1 MSNSNQLHE
10 DLIQIVGEAGL
21 LLRSESL
28 RPDDQLSRYAI
39 DGIGPQVV
47 VLPVSTHEIQEVLSY
62 AADSGLSV
70 IPAGSGT
77 KLGMGNPPE
86 QVDLVLSTSKLDQVL
101 EYEPGD
107 LTVTVEAG
115 IRLATLQAKLA
126 EHGQYLPLDPP
137 YADRCTIGGITAT
150 NASGPSRL
158 RYGSTRDR
166 VLGMRVVQ
174 SSGTVVKSG
183 GKVVKNVAGYDLNK
197 LYLGSFGTLGVI
209 TEVSLKLQP
218 LPEIERTVL
227 LTFTEIGKAVNVGSE
242 IAGSQLLPT
251 FFNLFVNSAL
261 LTDSPEPCLLIG
273 LDGHPETVEWQID
286 SIKTVAQQSGAIG
299 VEVYEGQRQQ
309 ELQRSM
315 CAFPEGGLAASTV
328 ISRANLR
335 MTDVGDFLNIA
346 LEVNESA
353 SWRMRAMGLMGNG
366 VVYLAFS
373 DFPNGDVPVQA
384 VADMVANLRDAAA
397 NVGGNLIVES
407 APTVLK
413 RQIDVWGPVGR
424 SFELMKAIKTKLD
437 PIGLLN
443 VGRFVGGI

>member
-1 MSNSNQLHE
+1 MPNSNQLHE

-21 LLRSESL
+21 LLRSENL
-28 RPDDQLSRYAI
+28 QPDDQRSCYTI
-39 DGIGPQVV
+39 DGIGPRAV
-47 VLPVSTHEIQEVLSY
+47 VLPASIHEIQEVLGY
-62 AADSGLSV
+62 AADSKLSV

-77 KLGMGNPPE
+77 KLGIGNSPE
-86 QVDLVLSTSKLDQVL
+86 QVDLVLSTSRLDQVL
-101 EYEPGD
+101 EYEPAD

-115 IRLATLQAKLA
+115 IPLAVLQAKLA

-137 YADRCTIGGITAT
+137 YTDRCTIGGMTAT
-150 NASGPSRL
+150 NSSGPSRL
-158 RYGSTRDR
+158 RYGSTRDC

-197 LYLGSFGTLGVI
+197 LYLGSFGTLGII

-218 LPEIERTVL
+218 LPEIERSVF
-227 LTFTEIGKAVNVGSE
+227 LTFTEIGEAVNVASE
-242 IAGSQLLPT
+242 IARSQLLPT
-251 FFNLFVNSAL
+251 FLNLFVNGAP
-261 LTDSPEPCLLIG
+261 LTESPEPCLLIG
-273 LDGHPETVEWQID
+273 VDGHPETVEWQID
-286 SIKTVAQQSGAIG
+286 AVKTIAKQNGAIG

-309 ELQRSM
+309 ELHASM
-315 CAFPEGGLAASTV
+315 CAFPEGESAAPIV

-335 MTDVGDFLNIA
+335 MTDVAGFVNTVV
-346 LEVNESA
+346 EVNDA
-353 SWRMRAMGLMGNG
+353 STWQVRAMGLMGNG
-366 VVYLAFS
+366 IVYVAFS
-373 DFPNGDVPVQA
+373 DFPDGDVPMQY
-384 VADMVANLRDAAA
+384 VADTVANLRDAAT

-407 APTVLK
+407 APTALK

-424 SFELMKAIKTKLD
+424 SFELMKAIKAKLD

>member
-1 MSNSNQLHE
+1 MSNANQLHE
-10 DLIQIVGEAGL
+10 DIVQIVGEAGL
-21 LLRSESL
+21 L
-28 RPDDQLSRYAI
+28 PNDQLNRYAI
-39 DGIGPQVV
+39 DGIGPQAV
-47 VLPVSTHEIQEVLSY
+47 VLPASVHEIQEVLGY

-77 KLGMGNPPE
+77 KLGVGNPPE
-86 QVDLVLSTSKLDQVL
+86 GVDLVLSTSRLDQVL
-101 EYEPGD
+101 EYEPAD

-115 IRLATLQAKLA
+115 IQLATLQAKLA
-126 EHGQYLPLDPP
+126 EHGQYFSLDPP

-150 NASGPSRL
+150 NASGPSRF
-158 RYGSTRDR
+158 RFGSARDL

-218 LPEIERTVL
+218 LPEIERNIL
-227 LTFTEIGKAVNVGSE
+227 LTFADIGEAVNVASE
-242 IAGSQLLPT
+242 ISGSQLLPT
-251 FFNLFVNSAL
+251 FFNLFVNGAP
-261 LTDSPEPCLLIG
+261 LTDRPEPCLLIG

-286 SIKTVAQQSGAIG
+286 SVKTIAQQNGAIG
-299 VEVYEGQRQQ
+299 VGVYEGQRQR
-309 ELQRSM
+309 ELQASM
-315 CAFPEGGLAASTV
+315 CAFPEGRSSTSIV
-328 ISRANLR
+328 ICRANLR
-335 MTDVGDFLNIA
+335 MTDVGDF
-346 LEVNESA
+346 VNAVLGMNDPS
-353 SWRMRAMGLMGNG
+353 SWRVRATGLMGNG
-366 VVYLAFS
+366 VVYVIFS
-373 DFPNGDVPVQA
+373 DFPDGEVPVQE
-384 VADMVANLRDAAA
+384 VADTIANLRDAAA

-407 APTVLK
+407 APTALK

>member
-1 MSNSNQLHE
+1 MSSSNQLHK
-10 DLIQIVGEAGL
+10 DLVQIVGETGVL
-21 LLRSESL
+21 S
-28 RPDDQLSRYAI
+28 DDQLSRYAI
-39 DGIGPQVV
+39 DGIGPQAV
-47 VLPVSTHEIQEVLSY
+47 VLPASTHEIQEVLGY
-62 AADSGLSV
+62 ATDSGLSV
-70 IPAGSGT
+70 IPAGTGT
-77 KLGMGNPPE
+77 KLGIGNPPE
-86 QVDLVLSTSKLDQVL
+86 QVDLVLSTSRLDQVL
-101 EYEPGD
+101 EYEPAD

-115 IRLATLQAKLA
+115 IQLAALQARLGQ
-126 EHGQYLPLDPP
+126 HGQYLPLDPP

-227 LTFTEIGKAVNVGSE
+227 LTFTEIGEAVNVGSE
-242 IAGSQLLPT
+242 ISGSQLLPT
-251 FFNLFVNSAL
+251 FLNLFVNSAS
-261 LTDSPEPCLLIG
+261 LTGSPEPCLMIG
-273 LDGHPETVEWQID
+273 LDGPPETVEWQID
-286 SIKTVAQQSGAIG
+286 SVKTIAQQNGTIG
-299 VEVYEGQRQQ
+299 VKVYEGQQQ
-309 ELQRSM
+309 QVLRTSI
-315 CAFPEGGLAASTV
+315 CAFPEGKSAASTV

-335 MTDVGDFLNIA
+335 MTDIGSF
-346 LEVNESA
+346 VNTTFEA
-353 SWRMRAMGLMGNG
+353 NELTSWQVQAMGLMGNG
-366 VVYLAFS
+366 IVYVIFS
-373 DFPNGDVPVQA
+373 DFPDSDVPVQH
-384 VADMVANLRDAAA
+384 VADTVASLRDAAA
-397 NVGGNLIVES
+397 NVSGNLIVES
-407 APTVLK
+407 APTALK

-424 SFELMKAIKTKLD
+424 SFELMEAIKTKLD

>member
-1 MSNSNQLHE
+1 MSNSNQLSE
-10 DLIQIVGEAGL
+10 DLIRIVGEAGL
-21 LLRSESL
+21 L
-28 RPDDQLSRYAI
+28 PDGQLSHYAI
-39 DGIGPQVV
+39 DDIGPQAV
-47 VLPVSTHEIQEVLSY
+47 VLPASTHEIQEVLSY
-62 AADSGLSV
+62 AADSELSV
-70 IPAGSGT
+70 IPAGNGT
-77 KLGMGNPPE
+77 KLGVGNPPNK
-86 QVDLVLSTSKLDQVL
+86 VDLVLSTSRLDQVL
-101 EYEPGD
+101 EYEPAD

-115 IRLATLQAKLA
+115 IQLAVLQAKLTD
-126 EHGQYLPLDPP
+126 HGQYLPLDPP

-150 NASGPSRL
+150 NASGPARL
-158 RYGSTRDR
+158 RYGSARDC

-218 LPEIERTVL
+218 LPEIERNIL
-227 LTFTEIGKAVNVGSE
+227 LTFVDIEETVNVASE
-242 IAGSQLLPT
+242 ISGSQLLPT
-251 FFNLFVNSAL
+251 FLNLFVNGAP

-286 SIKTVAQQSGAIG
+286 SVKTIAQQNGAIG
-299 VEVYEGQRQQ
+299 VGVYEGRRQQ
-309 ELQRSM
+309 ELQEAM
-315 CAFPEGGLAASTV
+315 CAFPEGRSDAST
-328 ISRANLR
+328 IICRANLR
-335 MTDVGDFLNIA
+335 MTDVGDFLNTA
-346 LEVNESA
+346 LEVNESTP
-353 SWRMRAMGLMGNG
+353 WQVRGMGLMGNG

-373 DFPNGDVPVQA
+373 DFPDGEVPVQP
-384 VADMVANLRDAAA
+384 VTDTVANLRDAAA

-407 APTVLK
+407 APTALK

>member
-10 DLIQIVGEAGL
+10 DLVQIVGEAGL
-21 LLRSESL
+21 L
-28 RPDDQLSRYAI
+28 PDDQLNRYAI
-39 DGIGPQVV
+39 DGTCPQAV
-47 VLPVSTHEIQEVLSY
+47 VLPASTHEIQEVLGY
-62 AADSGLSV
+62 AADNELSV

-77 KLGMGNPPE
+77 KLGIGNPTE
-86 QVDLVLSTSKLDQVL
+86 GVDLVLATSRLDQVL
-101 EYEPGD
+101 EYEPAD

-115 IRLATLQAKLA
+115 IRLAALQAKLA
-126 EHGQYLPLDPP
+126 EHGQYFSLDPP

-158 RYGSTRDR
+158 RFGSARDL

-218 LPEIERTVL
+218 LPELERNIL
-227 LTFTEIGKAVNVGSE
+227 LTFADIGEAVNGASE
-242 IAGSQLLPT
+242 ISGSQLLPT
-251 FFNLFVNSAL
+251 FLNLFINGAP

-273 LDGHPETVEWQID
+273 LDGHPETVEWQTD
-286 SIKTVAQQSGAIG
+286 SVKAVAQQNGAIG
-299 VEVYEGQRQQ
+299 VGVYEGQRQR
-309 ELQRSM
+309 ELQASV
-315 CAFPEGGLAASTV
+315 CAFPESGSVTAIV
-328 ISRANLR
+328 ICRANLR
-335 MTDVGDFLNIA
+335 MTDVGDFLNTV
-346 LEVNESA
+346 LEMNDSA
-353 SWRMRAMGLMGNG
+353 SWRVRATGLMGNG

-373 DFPNGDVPVQA
+373 DFPDNEVPVQD
-384 VADMVANLRDAAA
+384 VVDTIENLRDAAA

-407 APTVLK
+407 APTALK
-413 RQIDVWGPVGR
+413 GQIDVWGPVGG

-437 PIGLLN
+437 PVGLLN

>member
-10 DLIQIVGEAGL
+10 DLVQIVGEAGL
-21 LLRSESL
+21 L
-28 RPDDQLSRYAI
+28 PDDQRGRYTI
-39 DGIGPQVV
+39 DGIGPQAV
-47 VLPVSTHEIQEVLSY
+47 VLPRSTHEIQEVLNY

-86 QVDLVLSTSKLDQVL
+86 QVDLVLSTSRLDQVL
-101 EYEPGD
+101 EYEPAD

-126 EHGQYLPLDPP
+126 EHVQYLPLDPP

-150 NASGPSRL
+150 NASGASRL
-158 RYGSTRDR
+158 RYGSARDR

-197 LYLGSFGTLGVI
+197 LYLGSFGTLGLI

-227 LTFTEIGKAVNVGSE
+227 LTFTETGEAINVGSE

-251 FFNLFVNSAL
+251 FLNLFVNGAPFTAGSE
-261 LTDSPEPCLLIG
+261 SCLLIG
-273 LDGHPETVEWQID
+273 LDGHPETVEWQVD
-286 SIKTVAQQSGAIG
+286 SVKTVAEQNGVIS

-309 ELQRSM
+309 ELQGSM
-315 CAFPEGGLAASTV
+315 CAFPEGGLDASTV

-335 MTDVGDFLNIA
+335 ITDVGDFVNTT
-346 LEVNESA
+346 LEINESV
-353 SWRMRAMGLMGNG
+353 SWQVRAMGLMGNG
-366 VVYLAFS
+366 VVYVIFS
-373 DFPNGDVPVQA
+373 DFPDGEVPVQH
-384 VADMVANLRDAAA
+384 VADTVVNLRDAAA

-407 APTVLK
+407 APTALK
-413 RQIDVWGPVGR
+413 RQIDVWGSVGR
-424 SFELMKAIKTKLD
+424 SLELMKAIKTKLD

>member
-21 LLRSESL
+21 L
-28 RPDDQLSRYAI
+28 PDDQLIRYTI
-39 DGIGPQVV
+39 DSIGPQAV
-47 VLPVSTHEIQEVLSY
+47 VLPASTHEIQEVLGY
-62 AADSGLSV
+62 ATDRGLSV

-77 KLGMGNPPE
+77 KLGIGVPPE
-86 QVDLVLSTSKLDQVL
+86 GVDLVLSTSRLDQVL
-101 EYEPGD
+101 EYEPAD

-115 IRLATLQAKLA
+115 IQLAALQAKLA
-126 EHGQYLPLDPP
+126 EHEQYFPLDPP

-158 RYGSTRDR
+158 RYGSARDL

-218 LPEIERTVL
+218 LPEIERNIL
-227 LTFTEIGKAVNVGSE
+227 LTFADIGETVNVASE
-242 IAGSQLLPT
+242 ISGSQLLPT
-251 FFNLFVNSAL
+251 FLNLFVNGAP
-261 LTDSPEPCLLIG
+261 LTNSPEPCLLIG
-273 LDGHPETVEWQID
+273 LDGHPETVEWQTD
-286 SIKTVAQQSGAIG
+286 LVKTIAQQNGAISVG
-299 VEVYEGQRQQ
+299 VYEGQRQQ
-309 ELQRSM
+309 ELRALM
-315 CAFPEGGLAASTV
+315 CAFPEDGSATPIV
-328 ISRANLR
+328 ICRANLR
-335 MTDVGDFLNIA
+335 MTDVGDFLNTA
-346 LEVNESA
+346 LEMNNSA
-353 SWRMRAMGLMGNG
+353 PWRVRAMGLMGNG
-366 VVYLAFS
+366 AVYVIFS
-373 DFPNGDVPVQA
+373 EFPDDEVPMPH
-384 VADMVANLRDAAA
+384 VADTVTNLRDAAA

-407 APTVLK
+407 APTALK

-424 SFELMKAIKTKLD
+424 SFELMKAIKTKFD

>member
-1 MSNSNQLHE
+1 MSNANQLHE
-10 DLIQIVGEAGL
+10 DLVQIVGEVGVL
-21 LLRSESL
+21 PNDQRSG
-28 RPDDQLSRYAI
+28 YII
-39 DGIGPQVV
+39 DGIDPQAV
-47 VLPVSTHEIQEVLSY
+47 VLPASTHEIQDVLGY
-62 AADSGLSV
+62 ASNNGLSV

-77 KLGMGNPPE
+77 KLGVGNPPE
-86 QVDLVLSTSKLDQVL
+86 HVDLVLSTSRLDQVL
-101 EYEPGD
+101 EYEPAD

-115 IRLATLQAKLA
+115 IQLATLQAKLA

-158 RYGSTRDR
+158 RYGSARDL

-218 LPEIERTVL
+218 LPESECTIL
-227 LTFTEIGKAVNVGSE
+227 LTFTEIEEAVHVASE
-242 IAGSQLLPT
+242 ISGSQILPT
-251 FFNLFVNSAL
+251 VLNLFANGAL

-286 SIKTVAQQSGAIG
+286 SVKTIAQQNGAIG
-299 VEVYEGQRQQ
+299 VEIHEGQRQQ
-309 ELQRSM
+309 ELRGLM
-315 CAFPEGGLAASTV
+315 CAFPEGSSAAATV
-328 ISRANLR
+328 ICRANLR
-335 MTDVGDFLNIA
+335 ITDAGAFVNTA
-346 LEVNESA
+346 LEMNKSA
-353 SWRMRAMGLMGNG
+353 SWRMRTMGLMGNG
-366 VVYLAFS
+366 VIYLAFS
-373 DFPNGDVPVQA
+373 DFPDGDVPVQQ
-384 VADMVANLRDAAA
+384 VADAVTNLRDAAA
-397 NVGGNLIVES
+397 DVGGNLIVES
-407 APTVLK
+407 APTALK
-413 RQIDVWGPVGR
+413 HPIDVWGPIGR
-424 SFELMKAIKTKLD
+424 SFQLMKAIKTKLD

>member
-1 MSNSNQLHE
+1 MSNSNQLRE
-10 DLIQIVGEAGL
+10 DLIQIVGEAGIL
-21 LLRSESL
+21 
-28 RPDDQLSRYAI
+28 PDDRLSRYTI
-39 DGIGPQVV
+39 DGIGPQAV
-47 VLPVSTHEIQEVLSY
+47 VLPRSTHEIQEVLGY
-62 AADSGLSV
+62 AADSKLVV

-77 KLGMGNPPE
+77 KLGVGNPPE
-86 QVDLVLSTSKLDQVL
+86 GVDLVLSTSRLDQVL
-101 EYEPGD
+101 EYEPAD

-115 IRLATLQAKLA
+115 IQLAALQAKLA
-126 EHGQYLPLDPP
+126 EHGQYLSLDPP

-158 RYGSTRDR
+158 RFGGARDL

-209 TEVSLKLQP
+209 TEISLKLQP
-218 LPEIERTVL
+218 LPEIERTIL
-227 LTFTEIGKAVNVGSE
+227 LTFANIGEAVNVASE
-242 IAGSQLLPT
+242 ISGSQLLPT
-251 FFNLFVNSAL
+251 FLNLFVNSAP
-261 LTDSPEPCLLIG
+261 LTDNPEPCLLIG

-286 SIKTVAQQSGAIG
+286 SVKTIAQQNG
-299 VEVYEGQRQQ
+299 VFSVGVYEGQQQQ
-309 ELQRSM
+309 ELRTSM
-315 CAFPEGGLAASTV
+315 CTFPEDGSATPIV
-328 ISRANLR
+328 ICRANLR
-335 MTDVGDFLNIA
+335 KTDIGDFVNTT
-346 LEVNESA
+346 LEVNESV
-353 SWRMRAMGLMGNG
+353 SWRVRATGLMGNG
-366 VVYLAFS
+366 VVYVIFS
-373 DFPNGDVPVQA
+373 DFPDGEVPVQH
-384 VADMVANLRDAAA
+384 VADLLANLRDAAA

-407 APTVLK
+407 ASAALK

>member
-1 MSNSNQLHE
+1 MSSSNQLHE
-10 DLIQIVGEAGL
+10 DLVQIVGEAGL

-39 DGIGPQVV
+39 DGIGPQAV
-47 VLPVSTHEIQEVLSY
+47 VLPASTHEIQEVLNY
-62 AADSGLSV
+62 AADGELSV
-70 IPAGSGT
+70 VPAGSGT
-77 KLGMGNPPE
+77 KLGVGNPPE
-86 QVDLVLSTSKLDQVL
+86 QVDLVLSTSRLDQVL
-101 EYEPGD
+101 EYEPAD

-115 IRLATLQAKLA
+115 IQLAALQAKLA

-137 YADRCTIGGITAT
+137 YTDRCTIGGMTAT
-150 NASGPSRL
+150 NSSGPSRL

-197 LYLGSFGTLGVI
+197 LYLGSFGTLGII

-218 LPEIERTVL
+218 LPEIERSVL
-227 LTFTEIGKAVNVGSE
+227 LTFTEIGETVNVASE
-242 IAGSQLLPT
+242 ISSSQLLPT
-251 FFNLFVNSAL
+251 FLNLFVNGAP
-261 LTDSPEPCLLIG
+261 LTESPEPCLLIG

-286 SIKTVAQQSGAIG
+286 TVKTIAKQNGAIG

-309 ELQRSM
+309 KLQASM
-315 CAFPEGGLAASTV
+315 CAFPEGESAAPIV

-335 MTDVGDFLNIA
+335 MTDVAGFVNTA
-346 LEVNESA
+346 VEVNDA
-353 SWRMRAMGLMGNG
+353 STWQVRAMGLMGNG
-366 VVYLAFS
+366 IVYVAFS
-373 DFPNGDVPVQA
+373 DFPDGDVPVQY
-384 VADMVANLRDAAA
+384 VADTVANLRDAAT

-407 APTVLK
+407 APTALK

-424 SFELMKAIKTKLD
+424 SFELMKAIKAKLD

-443 VGRFVGGI
+443 LGRFVGGI

>member
-1 MSNSNQLHE
+1 MSNAES
-10 DLIQIVGEAGL
+10 LIQIVGAVGVL
-21 LLRSESL
+21 
-28 RPDDQLSRYAI
+28 PDDQLSRYTI
-39 DGIGPQVV
+39 DGIDPQAV
-47 VLPVSTHEIQEVLSY
+47 VLPASTHEIQEVLDY
-62 AADSGLSV
+62 ASDNGLSV

-77 KLGMGNPPE
+77 KLGIGNPPE
-86 QVDLVLSTSKLDQVL
+86 GVDLVLSTSRLDQVL
-101 EYEPGD
+101 EYEPAD

-115 IRLATLQAKLA
+115 IQLAVLQAKLA

-158 RYGSTRDR
+158 QYGAARDR

-197 LYLGSFGTLGVI
+197 LYLGSYGTLGVI

-218 LPEIERTVL
+218 LPEIERTILV
-227 LTFTEIGKAVNVGSE
+227 TFADIGEAVNVASE
-242 IAGSQLLPT
+242 ISGSQLLPT
-251 FFNLFVNSAL
+251 FLNLFVNGAP
-261 LTDSPEPCLLIG
+261 LTESPEPCLIIG
-273 LDGHPETVEWQID
+273 LDGPPETVEWQID
-286 SIKTVAQQSGAIG
+286 AVKTIAQQNGAISVG
-299 VEVYEGQRQQ
+299 VYEGQRQQ
-309 ELQRSM
+309 ELRKAM
-315 CAFPEGGLAASTV
+315 CVFPESESPASAV

-335 MTDVGDFLNIA
+335 MTDIGDFINTT
-346 LEVNESA
+346 LEVSESTP
-353 SWRMRAMGLMGNG
+353 WQVRAMGLMGNG
-366 VVYLAFS
+366 VVYVSFS
-373 DFPNGDVPVQA
+373 DFPDSDVPVQHL
-384 VADMVANLRDAAA
+384 ADTVANLRDAAA

-407 APTVLK
+407 APTGLK

-424 SFELMKAIKTKLD
+424 SFDLMKAIKTKLD

>member
-10 DLIQIVGEAGL
+10 DLVQIVGEAGL
-21 LLRSESL
+21 LS
-28 RPDDQLSRYAI
+28 DDQLSRYAI
-39 DGIGPQVV
+39 DGIDPQAV
-47 VLPVSTHEIQEVLSY
+47 VLPASIYEIQEVLGY

-77 KLGMGNPPE
+77 KLGVGIPPK
-86 QVDLVLSTSKLDQVL
+86 QVDLVLSTSRLDQVL
-101 EYEPGD
+101 EYEPAD

-115 IRLATLQAKLA
+115 IQLAVLQAKLA

-218 LPEIERTVL
+218 LPEIECNIL
-227 LTFTEIGKAVNVGSE
+227 LTFPDVGETVNVASE
-242 IAGSQLLPT
+242 ISGSQLLPT
-251 FFNLFVNSAL
+251 FLNLFVNGAP

-286 SIKTVAQQSGAIG
+286 SVKTIAQQNGAIG
-299 VEVYEGQRQQ
+299 VGVYEGQRQKEFQ
-309 ELQRSM
+309 ASM
-315 CAFPEGGLAASTV
+315 CAFPEGELTTSTA
-328 ISRANLR
+328 ICRANLR
-335 MTDVGDFLNIA
+335 MTDVGDFVNTV
-346 LEVNESA
+346 LEVNHSS
-353 SWRMRAMGLMGNG
+353 SWRVRATGLMGNG
-366 VVYLAFS
+366 VVYVIFS
-373 DFPNGDVPVQA
+373 DFRDDEVPVQH
-384 VADMVANLRDAAA
+384 VADTIANLRDAAA
-397 NVGGNLIVES
+397 NVGGNLIVEA
-407 APTVLK
+407 APTALK

>member
-1 MSNSNQLHE
+1 MSNANQLHE
-10 DLIQIVGEAGL
+10 NLVQIVGEAGL
-21 LLRSESL
+21 LS
-28 RPDDQLSRYAI
+28 DDQLSRYTIEGI
-39 DGIGPQVV
+39 DPQAV
-47 VLPVSTHEIQEVLSY
+47 VLPASTHEIQEVLDY
-62 AADSGLSV
+62 ASDSGLSV

-77 KLGMGNPPE
+77 KLGIGNPPE
-86 QVDLVLSTSKLDQVL
+86 RVDLVLSTSRLDQVL
-101 EYEPGD
+101 EYEPAD

-115 IRLATLQAKLA
+115 IQLAVLQANLA

-158 RYGSTRDR
+158 QYGVARDR

-197 LYLGSFGTLGVI
+197 LYLGSFGTLGII

-218 LPEIERTVL
+218 LPEIERTAL
-227 LTFTEIGKAVNVGSE
+227 LTFAEIGEAVNVGSE
-242 IAGSQLLPT
+242 ISGSQLLPT
-251 FFNLFVNSAL
+251 FLNLFANSAS
-261 LTDSPEPCLLIG
+261 LTGSPEPSLLIG

-286 SIKTVAQQSGAIG
+286 SVKTLAQQNGAIG
-299 VEVYEGQRQQ
+299 VGVYEGQRQQ
-309 ELQRSM
+309 ELRPLM
-315 CAFPEGGLAASTV
+315 CAFPEGKSEAPTV

-335 MTDVGDFLNIA
+335 MTDIGDF
-346 LEVNESA
+346 VNTTFEA
-353 SWRMRAMGLMGNG
+353 NKPTAWQVQAMGLMGNG
-366 VVYLAFS
+366 VVYVIFS
-373 DFPNGDVPVQA
+373 DFPDNDVPVQHI
-384 VADMVANLRDAAA
+384 ADTIANLRDAAA
-397 NVGGNLIVES
+397 SVGGNLIVES
-407 APTVLK
+407 APTALK
-413 RQIDVWGPVGR
+413 RHIDVWGSVGR

>member
-1 MSNSNQLHE
+1 MSNSNQLHK
-10 DLIQIVGEAGL
+10 DLVQIVGETGL
-21 LLRSESL
+21 L
-28 RPDDQLSRYAI
+28 PDDQLNRYAI
-39 DGIGPQVV
+39 DGIDPQVV
-47 VLPVSTHEIQEVLSY
+47 VLPTSTHEIQEVLGY
-62 AADSGLSV
+62 ATDSGLSV
-70 IPAGSGT
+70 MPAGSGT
-77 KLGMGNPPE
+77 KLGVGNPPK
-86 QVDLVLSTSKLDQVL
+86 QVDLVLSTSRLDQVL
-101 EYEPGD
+101 EYEPAD

-115 IRLATLQAKLA
+115 IRLAVLQAKLA
-126 EHGQYLPLDPP
+126 EHGQYFPLDPP

-158 RYGSTRDR
+158 RFGSARDL

-209 TEVSLKLQP
+209 TEISLKLQP
-218 LPEIERTVL
+218 LPEIERTIS
-227 LTFTEIGKAVNVGSE
+227 LTFADIGEAVNAASE
-242 IAGSQLLPT
+242 ISGSQLLPT
-251 FFNLFVNSAL
+251 FLNLFVNGAP
-261 LTDSPEPCLLIG
+261 LTDRPEPCLLIG

-286 SIKTVAQQSGAIG
+286 SVKTIAQQNGAIG
-299 VEVYEGQRQQ
+299 VGVYEGQRQQ
-309 ELQRSM
+309 ELQEAM
-315 CAFPEGGLAASTV
+315 CAFPEGSSTASTV

-335 MTDVGDFLNIA
+335 MTDAGDFVNTTLR
-346 LEVNESA
+346 VNESA
-353 SWRMRAMGLMGNG
+353 PWRVRTMGLMGNG
-366 VVYLAFS
+366 VVYVIFS
-373 DFPNGDVPVQA
+373 DFPDDEVLGQRMA
-384 VADMVANLRDAAA
+384 ATVASLRDTAA

-407 APTVLK
+407 APTALK